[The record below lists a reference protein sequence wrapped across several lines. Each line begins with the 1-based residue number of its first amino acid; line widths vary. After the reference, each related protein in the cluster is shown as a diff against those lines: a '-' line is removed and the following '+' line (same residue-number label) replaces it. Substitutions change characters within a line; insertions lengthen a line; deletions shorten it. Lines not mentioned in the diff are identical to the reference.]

1 MWRLNAPFCSHT
13 ETLWHELSDVSSW
26 NEAVPECQRW
36 SKTRC
41 TWDTERAGSRETA
54 APECFIQAF
63 SGHVY
68 AVQMCELAPSW
79 LCSTCFLGC
88 QNHLTV
94 PADFVSS
101 SATHSSL
108 LLQLSCFQLIYSACQ
123 ESWEFL
129 PIMVCRAAIPSAAT
143 LLWTLLRSAF
153 TATHNRLAESLKIS
167 QSNQRWF

>member
-1 MWRLNAPFCSHT
+1 MFPAGTRRSLSANAGQRPGAR
-13 ETLWHELSDVSSW
+13 ET
-26 NEAVPECQRW
+26 
-36 SKTRC
+36 
-41 TWDTERAGSRETA
+41 RAGSRETA
-54 APECFIQAF
+54 AQECFMQAF

-68 AVQMCELAPSW
+68 TVQMCELAPSR

-123 ESWEFL
+123 GSWEFL

-143 LLWTLLRSAF
+143 PVWTLLRSAF
-153 TATHNRLAESLKIS
+153 TATQNRLAESLKIS